1 VAETNW
7 SRDTGR
13 IIGAALNFWLG
24 VSLQKLRQRESA
36 TMLGTACT
44 VMLSSSLWRYPDQ
57 VGGRTVSTQT
67 YWESIRAS
75 GTLLLDTFK
84 SLIREG
90 NVRRVIIKQDGR
102 TIAEFPLT
110 VGVVGAALAPP
121 LAAVGAIAALVT
133 ECTIEVERTK
143 DETGQ
148 KDHGAA

>member
-1 VAETNW
+1 
-7 SRDTGR
+7 
-13 IIGAALNFWLG
+13 
-24 VSLQKLRQRESA
+24 
-36 TMLGTACT
+36 
-44 VMLSSSLWRYPDQ
+44 
-57 VGGRTVSTQT
+57 VSTQT

-143 DETGQ
+143 DETQQ
-148 KDHGAA
+148 KDHGQGPTNDRPSAL